1 MSADS
6 AAVQLRFV
14 EKFGLEFPM
23 VPDPSKT
30 IIESWGVRKVLG
42 MTAERTTF
50 LVDPNGL
57 IAQVWEKVK
66 VDGHAEDV
74 YGTVQRLQTE
84 ASRA

>member
-84 ASRA
+84 ASGG

>member
-1 MSADS
+1 
-6 AAVQLRFV
+6 
-14 EKFGLEFPM
+14 M

-84 ASRA
+84 ASSG